1 MPAVKSIT
9 AGIDFIGCLFFGR
22 LVFVKNFEFDICAA
36 VRALTNAVVIDAV
49 KINANV
55 LFTSGTMDFDAITVA
70 VIVTAAVAVIVA
82 VNKAFDVAEIL
93 VDLFDII
100 GKILIVLFDIAY
112 FRSDFVKG
120 VYDGVKELALLAVL
134 VEVETFHESS

>member
-55 LFTSGTMDFDAITVA
+55 LFTSGTMDFDSITVA
-70 VIVTAAVAVIVA
+70 VIVTAAIAIVVAVYETFYVT
-82 VNKAFDVAEIL
+82 EIL
-93 VDLFDII
+93 VNFFNIV
-100 GKILIVLFDIAY
+100 GKILKIFLHVADLRCDLIKCVND
-112 FRSDFVKG
+112 SG
-120 VYDGVKELALLAVL
+120 KELAFLAV
-134 VEVETFHESS
+134 VVNVKTFHKAS